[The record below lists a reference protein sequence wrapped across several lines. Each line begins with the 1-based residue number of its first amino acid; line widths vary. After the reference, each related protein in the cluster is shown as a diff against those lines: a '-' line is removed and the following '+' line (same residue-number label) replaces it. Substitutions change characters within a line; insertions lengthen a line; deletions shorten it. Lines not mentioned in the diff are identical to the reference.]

1 MRALVFFLMLI
12 SFYGQAHEFRS
23 FSKDRCLDL
32 SYGSVKNGNSIIM
45 YTCHE
50 GDNQRFIYENEN
62 IKLAKNKNYCVDISL
77 GYEFNL
83 GDVILWQCNGG
94 DNQKF
99 IINNMS
105 EIKSKDGKC
114 LQYNDNGD
122 LSLGH
127 CDGSDAQKYSIP
139 SYCLYPQANYRGNA
153 YCSSNSKDSFIHPN
167 YPVSSVSIAGGYAIL
182 YENINFDGMKKIV
195 YSNTDYV
202 GDDFN
207 HLAKSIIFNK
217 EENKTFLITSDPQLT
232 CGINCSLSNEQSRDN
247 VFSQYRMF
255 SKNYPHVDAVII
267 NGDLTE
273 FGHNRE
279 WKDFESAISKLNVP
293 YYYGLGNHDIFNNFN
308 DCWENNCT
316 IRSFLKLYD
325 HVKSK
330 NNLLSFDVVYSHGYQ
345 FPEILTT
352 LEGSFSYSIDFGDII
367 MIQMNDF
374 LHDVNPLL
382 INQYLS
388 GALGNGFQR
397 YKISRYQ
404 DAEYNWLENQL
415 YNARKE
421 NKIIIFNQH
430 RKNAD
435 AGNLYH
441 ILDKYDIKLKFSGH
455 YHYNLGKSSTG
466 FYESGSSARGDY
478 LKLDIDVGN
487 RVAKIYKSSGVNSVS
502 LDLIDEVSLNIDNNI
517 IHPPK
522 PLPATVKVKNNGGY
536 ESYVWVSY
544 DDINGNEVRKSSGK
558 LLLGNVFKL
567 DIPGGSKN
575 LRVRSANNTGLV
587 WEPQRNIFSEYRE
600 LATDFCVKTWGT
612 TLNSKWGYTS
622 CN

>member
-1 MRALVFFLMLI
+1 MRKILFLLALIPFF
-12 SFYGQAHEFRS
+12 GNAHEFRTLS
-23 FSKDRCLDL
+23 GDRCLDL
-32 SYGSVKNGNSIIM
+32 SYSSIENGNSISM
-45 YTCHE
+45 YTCHGE
-50 GDNQRFIYENEN
+50 DNQKFIYEDEN
-62 IKLAKNKNYCVDISL
+62 IKLATNKNYCVDISL
-77 GYEFNL
+77 GYEFNP

-99 IINNMS
+99 LIDNKS

-122 LSLGH
+122 LSLSQ
-127 CDGSDAQKYSIP
+127 CDGSDNQKYRIP
-139 SYCLYPQANYRGNA
+139 SYCLYPQANYRGNG
-153 YCSSNSKDSFIHPN
+153 YCSNYSINPFIYPNNS
-167 YPVSSVSIAGGYAIL
+167 VSSVSIVDGKAIL
-182 YENINFDGMKKIV
+182 YEHVNLTGKEKLV

-207 HLAKSIIFNK
+207 HLAKSIRFYK
-217 EENKTFLITSDPQLT
+217 KVNKTFLITSDPQLT
-232 CGINCSLSNEQSRDN
+232 CGTNCGLSNEESRSN
-247 VFSQYRMF
+247 VFAQYKMF
-255 SKNYPHVDAVII
+255 SENYPHVDALII
-267 NGDLTE
+267 NGDLTAY
-273 FGHNRE
+273 GHNRE
-279 WKDFESAISKLNVP
+279 WKDFESALSNLNIP
-293 YYYGLGNHDIFNNFN
+293 YYYGLGNHDFLNLF
-308 DCWENNCT
+308 CWENNCP
-316 IRSFLKLYD
+316 IRSILKLYD

-330 NNLLSFDVVYSHGYQ
+330 NNLVSFDVVYSHGYQ

-352 LEGSFSYSIDFGDII
+352 LDGSLSYSIDFGDII

-430 RKNAD
+430 RKDAD
-435 AGNLYH
+435 AGDLYH
-441 ILDKYDIKLKFSGH
+441 ILDKYDVKLKFSGH

-478 LKLDIDVGN
+478 LKLDVDVRN
-487 RVAKIYKSSGVNSVS
+487 RVAKIYKSNGINSVS
-502 LDLIDEVSLNIDNNI
+502 LDLIDEVPLNFENNI
-517 IHPPK
+517 TEPPK
-522 PLPATVKVKNNGGY
+522 PLHTTVKVKNNGGY